1 MVKKVIR
8 NNEVAVIYSP
18 GFGAGWYTWNQLIDN
33 SEQLLFDPVI
43 VQILETQSDN
53 WLDQLLEYI
62 GEEYPDAYIPPFMC
76 VFEEDEDYHAGW
88 YFFDECGEAH
98 GPFETFEKA
107 QEVLSKYEP

>member
-62 GEEYPDAYIPPFMC
+62 GEEYPDAYTGGVDDLCFDWIPVGTKFRIQ
-76 VFEEDEDYHAGW
+76 EYDGNERI
-88 YFFDECGEAH
+88 
-98 GPFETFEKA
+98 ETERDVPWLIA
-107 QEVLSKYEP
+107 